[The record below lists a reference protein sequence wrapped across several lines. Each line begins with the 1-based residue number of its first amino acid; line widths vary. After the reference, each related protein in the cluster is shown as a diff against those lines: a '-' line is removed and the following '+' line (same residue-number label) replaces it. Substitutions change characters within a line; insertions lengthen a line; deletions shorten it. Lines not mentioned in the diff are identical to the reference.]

1 MSYVVAGENESSESL
16 LRRFNRKVQLE
27 RIMSAARR
35 QQHYEKP
42 LSRNKRKA
50 IGKRKE
56 TTKALKRQ
64 Y

>member
-1 MSYVVAGENESSESL
+1 VAGENESSDSL

-35 QQHYEKP
+35 QQRYEKP
-42 LSRNKRKA
+42 LSRSKRKA

-56 TTKALKRQ
+56 MTKALKK
-64 Y
+64 